1 MADGAEQE
9 DRTEEP
15 TERKLEE
22 AIKRGDV
29 AKSAEINTLFVLG
42 GFTLALLT
50 TSAQVSTSLVFNL
63 RGFLMNAHLVPSD
76 AGGLYAVGRHA
87 RWAGLAAVSC
97 RWRSWCSA
105 PSPAARSSTGRYGRS
120 SP

>member
-15 TERKLEE
+15 TQRKLEE

-42 GFTLALLT
+42 GFTLALLI
-50 TSAQVSTSLVFNL
+50 LV
-63 RGFLMNAHLVPSD
+63 G
-76 AGGLYAVGRHA
+76 AVVDV
-87 RWAGLAAVSC
+87 AA
-97 RWRSWCSA
+97 
-105 PSPAARSSTGRYGRS
+105 SSTCAAS
-120 SP
+120 